1 MKSFLKKSVCTILV
15 LCTLV
20 SSCVMLAAEPTSLDK
35 SSNNNDGIIPLSS
48 MIAMDT
54 LVSQYGGSWYQQS
67 GYIAYRVW
75 VANTTNYTMTVRI
88 TEPNNTVKT
97 FYVPAGNNQSY
108 TNNNAKSGIHTLSF
122 SNGTNYVSG
131 TVRVRVSTETLY

>member
-1 MKSFLKKSVCTILV
+1 MKNFLKKATCSILI
-15 LCTLV
+15 LCTLI
-20 SSCVMLAAEPTSLDK
+20 SSCIILAAESEPADK
-35 SSNNNDGIIPLSS
+35 PGSSNTGIVPLSS

-88 TEPNNTVKT
+88 TEPNNTVRT
-97 FYVPAGNNQSY
+97 FYVPAGSNQSY